1 MNIAFYLR
9 LSLSD
14 GDLGKNNKDESN
26 SIENQRL
33 LLQSLL
39 ESRDEL
45 VEKVREYY

>member
-26 SIENQRL
+26 SIEKAWML
-33 LLQSLL
+33 LSAL
-39 ESRDEL
+39 
-45 VEKVREYY
+45 